1 MPGCGDAGVFRVIE
15 VIANRALG
23 ASADFPER
31 ARYRGVWT
39 AAVPGYADG

>member
-1 MPGCGDAGVFRVIE
+1 MLGCGAAGAFRIIE

-23 ASADFPER
+23 ASADFPEA